1 MLGSHDRTF
10 SVVTASRTD
19 DTYFS
24 CQTWRRASLEVAAA
38 SQWRAVGTLVE
49 KRDTWDDLWGQAQY

>member
-1 MLGSHDRTF
+1 MTGRF

-24 CQTWRRASLEVAAA
+24 CQTWRRASLEVAA
-38 SQWRAVGTLVE
+38 SQWRAVGALVE
-49 KRDTWDDLWGQAQY
+49 KSDTWDDPWGHARQY

>member
-1 MLGSHDRTF
+1 MTGRF

-24 CQTWRRASLEVAAA
+24 CQTWRRASFEVAAA
-38 SQWRAVGTLVE
+38 SQWRAVDTLVE
-49 KRDTWDDLWGQAQY
+49 KRDTWDDLWGQARQY